1 MRVVMS
7 VAGSD
12 SSGGAGVQADLR
24 TFAALGVHG
33 AAVVTSVTAQ
43 NSGGVLRREDVSPE
57 LVRAQIEAV
66 VEDMGVDFAKT
77 GMLASSAIVEC
88 VAGAL
93 RRHDI
98 PFVLDPVL
106 EAGAGGKL
114 LDDDALPTLVEK
126 LLPLAA
132 VATPNVAEASIISG
146 IDVKDERSLREAALR
161 IHELGVGAVV
171 ITGGHLGGG
180 RRGTDLLY
188 DGEFFELRGY
198 VQTDSRVHGAGC
210 TFSAALAAELAKG
223 RSLRE
228 AAMNAK
234 KFVTAAISGGART
247 QRVGKRRMIVAD
259 QLFTLRKAESKLE
272 AVESVRA
279 AVRMLR
285 QNKSFV
291 ELIPEVG
298 TNVGMAAVHAES
310 SADVAAV
317 CGRIRKCGGEVE
329 AGCVELGASEHI
341 ARAILAAMSV
351 NAEIRA
357 AMNVRLSQ
365 EILEACRRLR
375 LRLASFSRAEEP
387 AGAGVKTLDWGVRDA
402 ARRWLASQPEPRG
415 REFPDAIYDWGAE
428 GKEPMLRL
436 FGRDAVEVARKAL
449 MIAEELMRS
458 RKANVK
464 PI

>member
-1 MRVVMS
+1 MKVVMS

-24 TFAALGVHG
+24 TFAALGVYG

-43 NSGGVLRREDVSPE
+43 NSEGVRCRRDMSPE

-66 VEDMGVDFAKT
+66 VEDIGVDFAKT

-88 VAGAL
+88 VAEVL
-93 RRHDI
+93 HRYNI

-114 LDDDALPTLVEK
+114 LDEDALPTLIER
-126 LLPLAA
+126 LLPLA
-132 VATPNVAEASIISG
+132 VVTTPNVAEASIISG
-146 IDVKDERSLREAALR
+146 IDVKDEKSLREAALR
-161 IHELGVGAVV
+161 IHELGVEAVV
-171 ITGGHLGGG
+171 ITGGHFERKGI
-180 RRGTDLLY
+180 DLLY
-188 DGEFFELRGY
+188 DGEFLELQSY
-198 VQTDSRVHGAGC
+198 VVQTDGQIHGAGC

-223 RSLRE
+223 QSLRE
-228 AAMNAK
+228 AAVTAK

-247 QRVGKRRMIVAD
+247 QRIGKRKMVVAD

-272 AVESVRA
+272 AIENVKA
-279 AVRMLR
+279 AVRMLQR
-285 QNKSFV
+285 NKSFI

-298 TNVGMAAVHAES
+298 TNVGMAAVHAEN

-317 CGRIRKCGGEVE
+317 CGRIRKCGDEIK

-341 ARAILAAMSV
+341 ARAILAAMGI

-365 EILEACRRLR
+365 EILEVCQQLH
-375 LRLASFSRAEEP
+375 LDLASFSRAEEP
-387 AGAGVKTLDWGVRDA
+387 AGVKTLDWGVRNA
-402 ARRWLASQPEPRG
+402 ARRWLASQPEPRT
-415 REFPDAIYDWGAE
+415 RKFPDAIYDWGAE

-436 FGRDAVEVARKAL
+436 FGRNAVEVARKAL
-449 MIAEELMRS
+449 MISEKLVQLKSM
-458 RKANVK
+458 
-464 PI
+464 